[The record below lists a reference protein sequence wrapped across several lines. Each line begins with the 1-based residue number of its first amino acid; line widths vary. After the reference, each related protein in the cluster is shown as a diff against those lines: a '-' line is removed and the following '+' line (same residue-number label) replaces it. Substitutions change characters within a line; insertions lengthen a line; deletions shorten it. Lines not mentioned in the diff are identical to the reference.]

1 VAGPTVVVR
10 FLGDLTGLQKS
21 SREVEAQGSKLK
33 DFAVK
38 AGGAL
43 AGAFAVEKLVTFAKE
58 GVDAASNLSE
68 SVSKVGVVFGE
79 AATGVEAWAK
89 NAAESMGLSTQAA
102 LEAAATYGNLAVSL
116 GIPGPQ
122 AADMSKSLVGLA
134 SDLASFNNV
143 PVDQALDALRSG
155 LTGETEPLKKFG
167 VAINAAAIEQEAL
180 ALGLKTGNQPLTAAA
195 KAQATYALVMKQTTT
210 AQGDF
215 SRTSDGLA
223 NQQRILAARTE
234 NLKAAFGQVLLPV
247 ITSVVTA
254 LNNYLLPAF
263 NALSSWI
270 SNNQTVLVAAF
281 IGFGTVIAAVLVPS
295 FIAWAA
301 SAGAAAIATLAAA
314 APFIAI
320 GAVIAGV
327 AYLIINNWDTI
338 VAATKAAWDA
348 VVGAIKAVFTW
359 VKTNWP
365 LLLAILTG
373 PIGAAVLVIM
383 RNWDTI
389 KDGVTAVWQWV
400 ADKWSAIVGAISS
413 AGGSIATLMGS
424 IVGAIKLPIAAATEV
439 YDWVKDKFGA
449 LAGFIEGVVG
459 SISSAA
465 SSIANAIKA
474 PINAV
479 IRAWNGL
486 SFTMPKVE
494 IPDWVPG
501 VGGKGFGGF
510 TIDFPNLPTLAA
522 GGVLTSPTLFVGGE
536 AGTEVVAPEALL
548 RRIVAEESG
557 RGTYNLTIQT
567 LRADPAD
574 VAWAFRRLELMAGA
588 S

>member
-1 VAGPTVVVR
+1 MAGPTVVVR